1 MTAKGYN
8 KLCELYAE
16 YESDLKI
23 SPFNIGEK
31 TMMAPTFVSKWLL
44 IRRQYKHELSIMT
57 DELDK
62 LKEEESKI
70 IHKALKVAVTDDE
83 LKTIRM
89 KFSDDV
95 EELSAKIQDYKCIIE
110 DLNDLVKAVGFYRND
125 IRNAIEYSKLE
136 NP

>member
-1 MTAKGYN
+1 MTTEGYD
-8 KLCELYAE
+8 KLCKLYAE
-16 YESDLKI
+16 YESDLQI
-23 SPFNIGEK
+23 SPFNISEK

-62 LKEEESKI
+62 LKEEENI
-70 IHKALKVAVTDDE
+70 VIRKALKVAVSDKE
-83 LKTIRM
+83 LKTIKM
-89 KFSDDV
+89 KFSDDA
-95 EELSAKIQDYKCIIE
+95 EKLSLKIQDHKCIIE
-110 DLNDLVKAVGFYRND
+110 DLNELVKAVGFYRND